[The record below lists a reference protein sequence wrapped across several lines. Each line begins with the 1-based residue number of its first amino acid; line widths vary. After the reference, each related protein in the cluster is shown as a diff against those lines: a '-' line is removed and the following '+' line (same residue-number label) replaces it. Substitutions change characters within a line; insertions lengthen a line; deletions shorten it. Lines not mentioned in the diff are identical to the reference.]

1 MERPSATSGGAAAAD
16 LAQMDDD
23 DFALSTT
30 SCSSEL
36 KHGLTSLPVEIHA
49 QILSYL
55 DPMDVLN
62 YARVCRS
69 ASLLS
74 CWGSCCS
81 YSVKFSIF
89 QGHCQGKR
97 LQPSL
102 EAAMDQAVKANS
114 FHLHQR
120 PGAADRFRD
129 KFQRCLQAALEGP
142 GQPNSGV
149 WRLHTNKSELTCNGK
164 S

>member
-1 MERPSATSGGAAAAD
+1 MERPSATSGGAAAD
-16 LAQMDDD
+16 SAQMDDD

-69 ASLLS
+69 A
-74 CWGSCCS
+74 
-81 YSVKFSIF
+81 F
-89 QGHCQGKR
+89 
-97 LQPSL
+97 
-102 EAAMDQAVKANS
+102 
-114 FHLHQR
+114 
-120 PGAADRFRD
+120 
-129 KFQRCLQAALEGP
+129 
-142 GQPNSGV
+142 
-149 WRLHTNKSELTCNGK
+149 LHTQLLGFLL
-164 S
+164 